1 MKQLKLI
8 DFVNGVCFYINKNS
22 NINISINKH
31 KKIKLIDYKK
41 FIINKKKKS
50 YLMNEEILISN
61 YS

>member
-8 DFVNGVCFYINKNS
+8 DFVNGVCFY
-22 NINISINKH
+22 INKH

-50 YLMNEEILISN
+50 YLMNEEILIST